1 MSNETKIKVS
11 DFLKNEYKD
20 FSFYVLESRAIPSLV
35 DGFKP
40 TQRKIMFVADKHI
53 RSVKNKVATLAGKVI
68 SDAQYHH
75 GNVSCE
81 DAIVNL
87 AQEFKNNIPLLE
99 RSGQF
104 GSLKSPKAAASRYI
118 EVKMSKEF
126 DKIYKDKELLRHKTL
141 EGFKIEPEYYL
152 PIIPMVLVNASM
164 GIAVGFATNTL
175 MRDSK
180 DVTKKCIDYLEGK
193 SVRKLKPNINTFSGD
208 FVNDKENHKK
218 WYIRGKVEK
227 KHSTLV
233 LISELPPSM
242 TFDKFEKLLDDL
254 NDKRIISD
262 WENHGGKGRIEYHV
276 KFSREELLKYD
287 ETGLLKLFNL
297 VDQTTE
303 NYTVL
308 DEKGKLKIFEKA
320 EDILKHFVDFR
331 LTYYEKRKEYLI
343 NKTKK
348 DIEKLSNRAKFIK
361 CIIDGKIIINKK
373 TKDQIIKQIEKNKI
387 EKIDDSFDYL
397 LSMSIYSL
405 SKEKYDELL
414 KNIKDKKTEEKEIK
428 KMISKNVY
436 IQELKELYKLL

>member
-1 MSNETKIKVS
+1 MSKASEIKVS
-11 DFLKNEYKD
+11 EFLKNEYKD

-40 TQRKIMFVADKHI
+40 TQRKIMFVADRHV
-53 RSVKNKVATLAGKVI
+53 RSGKNKVATLAGKVI

-141 EGFKIEPEYYL
+141 EGQKIEPEYYL

-175 MRDSK
+175 MRDAK

-193 SVRKLKPNINTFSGD
+193 PVRKLNPNINTFVGD

-218 WYIRGKVEK
+218 WYIKGRIEK
-227 KHSTLV
+227 KHTTLAV
-233 LISELPPSM
+233 VTELPPSM
-242 TFDKFEKLLDDL
+242 TFEKFEKHLDDL

-262 WENHGGKGRIEYHV
+262 WENHGGKGKIEYHV
-276 KFSREELLKYD
+276 KFTREELLKYD
-287 ETGLLKLFNL
+287 DSKLLDLFKL

-303 NYTVL
+303 NYTLL
-308 DEKGKLKIFEKA
+308 DEKGKLKIFEKT
-320 EDILKHFVDFR
+320 EDILKYFVDFR
-331 LTYYEKRKEYLI
+331 LTYYQKRKDYLLQKI
-343 NKTKK
+343 KE
-348 DIEKLSNRAKFIK
+348 DIEKMSNRAKFIK
-361 CIIDGKIIINKK
+361 AIIDGKIVINKK
-373 TKDQIIKQIEKNKI
+373 TKNQIIKQIENEKI
-387 EKIDDSFDYL
+387 EQINDSYDYL
-397 LSMSIYSL
+397 LSMPIYSL

-414 KNIKDKKTEEKEIK
+414 QGIKDKKEEEKGIK
-428 KMISKNVY
+428 KMVPKQVY
-436 IQELKELYKLL
+436 IDELKELYKLL